1 MMKRVAGFAAA
12 AVVTAVVGMQ
22 AQGGGQG
29 GGTMAPQT
37 PVETLLKVGQK
48 APDFSLPGTD
58 GKTHSLS
65 QYKGKTVVIAW
76 YPAAFTGGCTAECK
90 SITANAD
97 AIKKFDVAYFMAS
110 VDTPEKNKAFAEQ
123 EQANFPMLSDPDKK
137 VAMAYGVVPP
147 TGEGL
152 AKRWTFYIGADGKI
166 LFIDTNSRA
175 QTTGAADTLTA
186 KLTELGIK
194 KK

>member
-1 MMKRVAGFAAA
+1 M
-12 AVVTAVVGMQ
+12 
-22 AQGGGQG
+22 
-29 GGTMAPQT
+29 
-37 PVETLLKVGQK
+37 
-48 APDFSLPGTD
+48 
-58 GKTHSLS
+58 
-65 QYKGKTVVIAW
+65 I
-76 YPAAFTGGCTAECK
+76 
-90 SITANAD
+90 
-97 AIKKFDVAYFMAS
+97 S
-110 VDTPEKNKAFAEQ
+110 VDTLDENKGFAEK
-123 EQANFPMLSDPDKK
+123 EHADFPMLANPDKK

-175 QTTGAADTLTA
+175 QTTSAADTLTA